1 MGILLG
7 APRHHPKWIR
17 MIEPAREN
25 QASPGTK
32 KTTLKLELRLRSI
45 LKHTALE
52 RFVFVMSA
60 LEGYSYLDCSILLG
74 CSRQAVANARARALE
89 RLANGAE
96 VVATH
101 GMACEVPTRLFHA
114 KRDLN

>member
-1 MGILLG
+1 
-7 APRHHPKWIR
+7 

-25 QASPGTK
+25 QASPGT
-32 KTTLKLELRLRSI
+32 TQATLKIELRLGAI
-45 LKHTALE
+45 LKLNALE